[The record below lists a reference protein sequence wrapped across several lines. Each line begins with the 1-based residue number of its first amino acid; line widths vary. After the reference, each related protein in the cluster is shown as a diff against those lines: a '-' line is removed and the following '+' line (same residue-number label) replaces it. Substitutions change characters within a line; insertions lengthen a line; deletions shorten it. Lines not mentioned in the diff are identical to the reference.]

1 MRPVDVDESE
11 YFLDLAL
18 VKDQVASFEHILQ
31 LHDIQGPGLVGVEL
45 LENMLDLEVSLSLGL
60 IKKVLLWEA
69 ARVTLLEPLQGV
81 VVLKLLRGVKGLSK
95 VGP

>member
-31 LHDIQGPGLVGVEL
+31 FHDIQGPGLIGVEL

-69 ARVTLLEPLQGV
+69 ARVTLLQPLQGV
-81 VVLKLLRGVKGLSK
+81 MVLKLLRGVKGLSE

>member
-31 LHDIQGPGLVGVEL
+31 LHHIQGPGLVGVEL
-45 LENMLDLEVSLSLGL
+45 LENVLDLEVSLSLGL

-69 ARVTLLEPLQGV
+69 ARVTLLQPLQGV
-81 VVLKLLRGVKGLSK
+81 MVLKLLRGVKGLSE

>member
-1 MRPVDVDESE
+1 MRPVDVNESE
-11 YFLDLAL
+11 YFLNLTL

-31 LHDIQGPGLVGVEL
+31 LHDIQGPRLVGVEL
-45 LENMLDLEVSLSLGL
+45 LENMLNLEVPLPFGL
-60 IKKVLLWEA
+60 IKKVLLCEA

-81 VVLKLLRGVKGLSK
+81 MVLKLLRGVRGLRE

>member
-1 MRPVDVDESE
+1 
-11 YFLDLAL
+11 
-18 VKDQVASFEHILQ
+18 
-31 LHDIQGPGLVGVEL
+31 
-45 LENMLDLEVSLSLGL
+45 MLDLEVPLPFGL

>member
-31 LHDIQGPGLVGVEL
+31 LHDIQGPRLVGVEL
-45 LENMLDLEVSLSLGL
+45 LENMLDLEVPLPFGL

-69 ARVTLLEPLQGV
+69 ARVTLLQPLQGV
-81 VVLKLLRGVKGLSK
+81 VVLQLLRGVKGLSE